1 MAIQKT
7 KTEKPHTDRP
17 TGTTVWRKL
26 QGLETGEL
34 PRVDFL
40 RLARGCNGFYFAFED
55 KLKKVHGNWSQVCC
69 SFSTYGCDLIIS
81 S

>member
-17 TGTTVWRKL
+17 TGTTVRRKL

-40 RLARGCNGFYFAFED
+40 RLARGSISL
-55 KLKKVHGNWSQVCC
+55 LKIDSGKYMAIGQTIQGPEPPSET
-69 SFSTYGCDLIIS
+69 FSS
-81 S
+81 